1 MRALGGALAHRA
13 RSAGTLHSQRLSR
26 TTRGGRES
34 ARDRERGER
43 ERERESESES
53 EGESERERERER
65 SKIDGGA
72 PVHESAACRAVCEDK
87 TLKTDRAGLC
97 LPLAIRLY
105 TVLTAHARAPQ
116 RVDAHGLA
124 GLRLFPPHMDA
135 HHARGHQ
142 P

>member
-1 MRALGGALAHRA
+1 MSPLETAQASTTSECALWAVRSLTAHAQPAHCTARDWQGQREEGERA
-13 RSAGTLHSQRLSR
+13 RET
-26 TTRGGRES
+26 
-34 ARDRERGER
+34 ER
-43 ERERESESES
+43 E
-53 EGESERERERER
+53 ERERERER